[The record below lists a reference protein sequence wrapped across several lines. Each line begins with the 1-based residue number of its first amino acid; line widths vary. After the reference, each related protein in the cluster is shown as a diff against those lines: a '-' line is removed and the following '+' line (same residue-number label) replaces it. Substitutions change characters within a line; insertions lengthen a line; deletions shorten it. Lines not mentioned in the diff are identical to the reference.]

1 MKKIYSKPEILV
13 VESQIECS
21 ILAGSSRNELQSLGQ
36 SRTQTGSEWV
46 VGGKVANES
55 ESDGHSV
62 FGKRSG
68 DLWE

>member
-21 ILAGSSRNELQSLGQ
+21 ILAGSGKSADQSFGESTNQ
-36 SRTQTGSEWV
+36 RGFSVINQGVADNGS
-46 VGGKVANES
+46 
-55 ESDGHSV
+55 SDGSV
-62 FGKRSG
+62 FGKRTGG

>member
-21 ILAGSSRNELQSLGQ
+21 ILAGSVRSEDQSFGESKNQ
-36 SRTQTGSEWV
+36 RGFSVINQG
-46 VGGKVANES
+46 VADNS
-55 ESDGHSV
+55 QSDGSV
-62 FGKRSG
+62 FGKRTGS